1 MANIQVSVVVPTCN
15 RPDLM
20 TRSVQSALNQTFDNL
35 EVVVVVDGGDEATV
49 SKLAQI
55 RDRRLRTISIEKN
68 VGGSEARNIGV
79 RAALGEWIAL
89 LDDDDEWL
97 PGKIDQQLA
106 AAKTS
111 KAVYPLV
118 TSKYVARSNG
128 NRDRVRPRRLP
139 KPGEAIS
146 EYMFDYLCYSQ
157 TSTFFCSREL
167 LLKIPFQ
174 RALKSFQDID
184 WFLRANRDPDVE
196 LTVLSDP
203 LVIYYAPDERATI
216 TSKLGWKARLAWG
229 KENRGLMTRRA
240 YSRFIAGSC
249 AGRAVQDR
257 AGIGGFLEL
266 LRECALAGSPSL
278 SDLLLLTATFMV
290 TPNLRRR
297 LRDLVFLSPSV
308 KPVET

>member
-1 MANIQVSVVVPTCN
+1 MRA
-15 RPDLM
+15 
-20 TRSVQSALNQTFDNL
+20 VQSALNQTFDNL
-35 EVVVVVDGGDEATV
+35 EVVAVVDGGDEATV
-49 SKLAQI
+49 SKLSQV
-55 RDRRLRTISIEKN
+55 RDPRLRTIPLAEN

-79 RAALGEWIAL
+79 RAALGQWIAL
-89 LDDDDEWL
+89 LDDDDEWM
-97 PGKIDQQLA
+97 PVKIDQQLA
-106 AAKTS
+106 AAKAS
-111 KAVYPLV
+111 NAIYPLV
-118 TSKYVARSNG
+118 TSKYVARSKG
-128 NRDRVRPRRLP
+128 KPDRVRPRRLP

-157 TSTFFCSREL
+157 TSTFFCGREL

-174 RALKSFQDID
+174 KGLKSFQDID
-184 WFLRANRDPDVE
+184 WFLRVNREPGVE
-196 LTVLSDP
+196 LTVVPEP
-203 LVIYYAPDERATI
+203 LVIYYAPDERSTI
-216 TSKLGWKARLAWG
+216 TSKLGWKSRLAWG
-229 KENRGLMTRRA
+229 KENRRLMTCRA

-257 AGIGGFLEL
+257 AGIRGFLEL
-266 LRECALAGSPSL
+266 LRECALVGSPSL